1 MNTNNLQIVDSYED
15 DDEKI
20 YYITRIN
27 EKMSWPANWAIALF
41 AMNSESNE
49 GKMVKMKK
57 YRSLSIG
64 DDKTKVVAIRK

>member
-20 YYITRIN
+20 YYITRVN

-41 AMNSESNE
+41 AMNSES
-49 GKMVKMKK
+49 KDKTIKMKK

>member
-20 YYITRIN
+20 YYITRID

-41 AMNSESNE
+41 AMNSES
-49 GKMVKMKK
+49 KDKTTKMKK